1 MKGMEEISHK
11 MMRFYFIKIMKLKI
25 KRQTLAKNTVYIINV
40 IKKAHISICKKATFH
55 GKVDEIHKEL
65 VPNST
70 TKSH

>member
-1 MKGMEEISHK
+1 M
-11 MMRFYFIKIMKLKI
+11 
-25 KRQTLAKNTVYIINV
+25 LAKNTVYIINL

-70 TKSH
+70 TKSQ